1 MTVAA
6 TASDVAD
13 LLRAIATLLWP
24 LAFVGL
30 LLFFR
35 SEIASLLKR
44 VERLKAFGAE
54 AELRKQELD
63 ELNQTVQTAAEAP
76 VPPQLPLTPSATVGE
91 VLDVGVWPSLEA
103 TADMDVDAIAQRI
116 IARAE
121 RTPKT
126 ALLDLTVEIERAMR
140 LLLARTGH
148 ISRASRSLR
157 GLAEAVAEAVN
168 LPNGTLDALSRFR
181 EIRNKIVHEES
192 ETFTADEI
200 LRAIDSGLTILRIL
214 TAIATERNVVYHPGV
229 DLYADATCTDRR
241 AGVKGVIL
249 ETSSP
254 GGAIKTHRVFP
265 TTLTHFET
273 GSEVAW
279 EWNPARHWDAS
290 WYRDPSTGEIRTAFL
305 GSAEFVGRHLGDI

>member
-1 MTVAA
+1 M
-6 TASDVAD
+6 SDVAD

-35 SEIASLLKR
+35 TEIASLLKR
-44 VERLKAFGAE
+44 VERLKVFGAE
-54 AELRKQELD
+54 AELRKQKLD
-63 ELNQTVQTAAEAP
+63 ELNETVETAAEAP
-76 VPPQLPLTPSATVGE
+76 IPPQTPLTPSAVFEE
-91 VLDVGVWPSLEA
+91 VSDAGVWPSLVA
-103 TADMDVDAIAQRI
+103 MPAMDVDAIAQRV
-116 IARAE
+116 IARAV

-126 ALLDLTVEIERAMR
+126 ALLDLTVELERAMR

-148 ISRASRSLR
+148 ISEDSRSLR

-181 EIRNKIVHEES
+181 EIRNKIVHAES

-214 TAIATERNVVYHPGV
+214 TAIATERNVVYRPGV
-229 DLYADATCTDRR
+229 DLYADATCTEKR
-241 AGVKGVIL
+241 AGVTGVIL

-254 GGAIKTHRVFP
+254 GGAIKTHRIFP
-265 TTLTHFET
+265 TTLTHFEM
-273 GSEVAW
+273 GNEVAW
-279 EWNPARHWDAS
+279 EWNTARHWDAS
-290 WYRDPSTGEIRTAFL
+290 WYRDPSTGETRIAFL
-305 GSAEFVGRHLGDI
+305 GSAEFVGRHLCDI